1 MSARKFTDAQ
11 YITVLT
17 PTGVLVYDDMGD
29 LKCSISSTDILR
41 GCRYKHSRIWQ
52 VPLKPVVCNNNTETM
67 LIDLPNP
74 EHAINSAY
82 KFPSSEQLVRYL
94 HACAVYPTKDTWM
107 KAIRAGNY
115 LSWPGLTTKKVNRNY
130 PETDET
136 PKGHMI
142 KVRQGVRPTEEKLA
156 VSEKEN
162 SDTHV
167 PLRKNHDIYVQID
180 QVRDTI

>member
-1 MSARKFTDAQ
+1 
-11 YITVLT
+11 
-17 PTGVLVYDDMGD
+17 
-29 LKCSISSTDILR
+29 
-41 GCRYKHSRIWQ
+41 
-52 VPLKPVVCNNNTETM
+52 
-67 LIDLPNP
+67 
-74 EHAINSAY
+74 
-82 KFPSSEQLVRYL
+82 
-94 HACAVYPTKDTWM
+94 M

-180 QVRDTI
+180 QVRDTIYTNQTGKFPITSSRGHKYIMVLCAIDGNVVLAEPMKNKSEV